1 MKIEILTT
9 TQNNFIWWA
18 IGEDGQ
24 VTQKETALNRV
35 DLKTQLNKYIEAQ
48 FETKRIIE

>member
-9 TQNNFIWWA
+9 TQNSFVWWA
-18 IGEDGQ
+18 SGDDGK

-35 DLKTQLNKYIEAQ
+35 DLITQLNRYIETQ
-48 FETKRIIE
+48 FETKRITE